1 MNEIARNVIS
11 ERSLSQA
18 SLRLKL
24 LLTWSFPFTAAS
36 LELKC
41 PGTLR
46 RILHS
51 QSLATPNQESLYKHD
66 EHISMR
72 LQRNLHKQQRHHNQ
86 EEETNRDTI
95 FWPLQELFASISN
108 IEAGEIL
115 LPIKHISS
123 VRLPLWH
130 FLQLSIYN
138 NFHHRQCHKTFRSI
152 SIAAVHYYQGGC
164 LLNPKPQNTNK
175 KESQNYPS

>member
-11 ERSLSQA
+11 EKSLLQA

-24 LLTWSFPFTAAS
+24 FLTWSFPFTGVS
-36 LELKC
+36 LEQKC
-41 PGTLR
+41 PGTHR

-51 QSLATPNQESLYKHD
+51 QSIATLNMMNNRDK
-66 EHISMR
+66 SMK
-72 LQRNLHKQQRHHNQ
+72 LQRNVHKQQRNRNQ
-86 EEETNRDTI
+86 EEETSRDTI
-95 FWPLQELFASISN
+95 FWPLQELFASVSN
-108 IEAGEIL
+108 IEASEIL

-123 VRLPLWH
+123 VCLPLWH

-138 NFHHRQCHKTFRSI
+138 NFHHQQCHKKFRSI

-164 LLNPKPQNTNK
+164 LLNPQPQNTK
-175 KESQNYPS
+175 EKESQNCPS